1 MKQTGVKTVRRES
14 RGALLSDLQRAAQA
28 LGQTFEVARQIKQQL
43 QQSNYM
49 LKRVDRKEID
59 SLAPLEARLLS
70 AHHRMILSRNVALLE
85 SKART
90 LSTRELG
97 LKRIIRN
104 KSSRLLESF

>member
-14 RGALLSDLQRAAQA
+14 RGALLSDLLRAAQA

-43 QQSNYM
+43 QQSSYM
-49 LKRVDRKEID
+49 LRRVERKEID

-70 AHHRMILSRNVALLE
+70 AHHRMTLSRNVTLLE
-85 SKART
+85 SKARK

-97 LKRIIRN
+97 LKRTIRH
-104 KSSRLLESF
+104 KSSRLLESL